1 MSDVCRKRDLLTLS
15 DWDERVIHCP
25 LDDVA
30 TGIAKKKGTGMQRR
44 STGADGGPCLVHPCR
59 AGAVTTQAF
68 RARNGSD
75 KSCVFEEPTSTAHCK
90 ITSSKV
96 AQNLPV
102 HGDLIFFLLKFW
114 PWVWFPP
121 DLKWLIK
128 QCNGALLVNGSR
140 AQLPTTHAWSN
151 TWS

>member
-1 MSDVCRKRDLLTLS
+1 
-15 DWDERVIHCP
+15 
-25 LDDVA
+25 
-30 TGIAKKKGTGMQRR
+30 MQRR

-75 KSCVFEEPTSTAHCK
+75 KSCVCEEPTSTAHCK

-102 HGDLIFFLLKFW
+102 HGDLIFFVKILAVSVVSIRSQVINQTMQRCLAG
-114 PWVWFPP
+114 
-121 DLKWLIK
+121 KWK
-128 QCNGALLVNGSR
+128 QSSA
-140 AQLPTTHAWSN
+140 T
-151 TWS
+151 